1 MSELC
6 VRYELIQCQ
15 SQLLLHKA
23 QVSHRSN
30 DLKTIFSNYNFQ
42 VMHRKEFIRNTGLA
56 AASFAVLPSSS
67 LFAVAADPK
76 VKIAIIG
83 TGLRGQNHLELLL
96 RRADTDL
103 VAICDVSDV
112 MLSTVKEMITKSGK
126 KMPKIYTGHHY
137 AWKEM
142 LQKEKLDG
150 IIIATSWEWHKHMI
164 IGSLEA
170 GIKYV
175 GTEVILG
182 ITLQDHWDVVK
193 AAEQRMGNVMMLEN
207 VCYRRDVM
215 AVLNMVRQGLFGEL
229 IHLQGGYQHD
239 LREVKFN
246 DGIHPYGHGVEF
258 GEKGFSE
265 AKWRTSHSVH
275 RNGDLYPTHG
285 IGPIANYININR
297 GNRFLSLCSFSTKAR
312 GLHNHIVKQGGEN
325 HPNAK
330 VGFKLGDVVTTSIGC
345 ANGET
350 ILLQHDTNLP
360 RPYSLGF
367 RVQGTE
373 GLWMDV
379 NKGIYIQEKSVKPHQ
394 WDDAKTWLDKC
405 DHPLWARWSK
415 ETEGAGHGGMDFFVV
430 HSFIESIKRK
440 TPTPMDVYD
449 AAAWSAITPLSE
461 QSIEL
466 GNETLEFPDFTGGQW
481 MYRKPVFALNDEY

>member
-1 MSELC
+1 MNRKDFIKST
-6 VRYELIQCQ
+6 
-15 SQLLLHKA
+15 A
-23 QVSHRSN
+23 FATAAVS
-30 DLKTIFSNYNFQ
+30 LP
-42 VMHRKEFIRNTGLA
+42 RKNLF
-56 AASFAVLPSSS
+56 ASFA
-67 LFAVAADPK
+67 DPK
-76 VKIAIIG
+76 IRIALIG
-83 TGLRGQNHLELLL
+83 TGLRGQDHLELLL
-96 RRADTDL
+96 RRADVDV

-112 MLSTVKEMITKSGK
+112 MLASAKDIINKSGK
-126 KMPKIYTGHHY
+126 KMPQVYTGDVY
-137 AWKEM
+137 AWKR
-142 LQKEKLDG
+142 LLDKEKLDG
-150 IIIATSWEWHKHMI
+150 VIIATPWEWHKPMI
-164 IGSLEA
+164 IGALDA
-170 GIKYV
+170 GLKYV
-175 GTEVILG
+175 ATEVILG

-193 AAEQRMGNVMMLEN
+193 AAEKYNANVMMLEN

-246 DGIHPYGHGVEF
+246 DGVHPYGHGVEF

-265 AKWRTSHSVH
+265 AKWRTNHSVY

-285 IGPIANYININR
+285 IGPIAQYININR
-297 GNRFLSLCSFSTKAR
+297 GNRFLSLSSFSTKSR
-312 GLHNHIVKQGGEN
+312 GLHNHIVKNGGEN

-330 VGFKLGDVVTTSIGC
+330 VRFKLGDVVTTSIDC

-350 ILLQHDTNLP
+350 ILLQHDTSLP

-379 NKGIYIQEKSVKPHQ
+379 NRSIYIQDKSAKNDQ
-394 WDDAKTWLDKC
+394 WDDAKTWLDKY
-405 DHPLWARWSK
+405 DHPLWVRWSK
-415 ETEGAGHGGMDFFVV
+415 DTEGAGHGGMDFFVV

-440 TPTPMDVYD
+440 QPTPLDVYD

-461 QSIEL
+461 RSIEL
-466 GNETLEFPDFTGGQW
+466 GHETVEFPDFTDGQW

>member
-1 MSELC
+1 MDRKSFIKNTTL
-6 VRYELIQCQ
+6 
-15 SQLLLHKA
+15 A
-23 QVSHRSN
+23 GVS
-30 DLKTIFSNYNFQ
+30 F
-42 VMHRKEFIRNTGLA
+42 
-56 AASFAVLPSSS
+56 S
-67 LFAVAADPK
+67 LFPATDIFAAPGDLQK
-76 VKIAIIG
+76 VRLAIIG
-83 TGLRGQNHLELLL
+83 VGARGTDHLDMIL
-96 RRADTDL
+96 RRNDVDL
-103 VAICDVSDV
+103 VAICDIDDRV
-112 MLSTVKEMITKSGK
+112 LKEARDMIGKSGK
-126 KMPKIYTGHHY
+126 KMPQVYTGDKY
-137 AWKEM
+137 AWQNL

-150 IIIATSWEWHKHMI
+150 VLIVTPWEWHAPMV
-164 IGSLEA
+164 IGSLNA

-175 GTEVILG
+175 ATEVILG

-193 AAEQRMGNVMMLEN
+193 AAEKNNAHVMMLEN

-215 AVLNMVRQGLFGEL
+215 AVLNMVRKGMFGEL

-239 LREVKFN
+239 LREVLFN
-246 DGIHPYGHGVEF
+246 DGVHIKDHGVEF

-265 AKWRTSHSVH
+265 AHWRTNHSVH

-285 IGPIANYININR
+285 IGPIAHYIDINR
-297 GNRFLSLCSFSTKAR
+297 GNRFNTLCSFSSKAR
-312 GLHNHIVKQGGEN
+312 GLHNHVVKVGGED

-330 VGFKLGDVVTTSIGC
+330 VKFKAGDVITTSINC

-379 NKGIYIQEKSVKPHQ
+379 NNSIYIQDKSAKNDQ
-394 WDDAKTWLDKC
+394 WDNVKVWFDKY

-415 ETEGAGHGGMDFFVV
+415 ETEGAGHGGMDYFVIN
-430 HSFIESIKRK
+430 SFVESIKRSA
-440 TPTPMDVYD
+440 PTPMDVYD
-449 AAAWSAITPLSE
+449 AAAWSAVTPLSE

-466 GNETLEFPDFTGGQW
+466 GSQTVEFPDFTSGQW
-481 MYRKPVFALNDEY
+481 MYRKPTFAMNDEY

>member
-1 MSELC
+1 M
-6 VRYELIQCQ
+6 
-15 SQLLLHKA
+15 
-23 QVSHRSN
+23 N
-30 DLKTIFSNYNFQ
+30 
-42 VMHRKEFIRNTGLA
+42 RKEFIKNTGLSV
-56 AASFAVLPSSS
+56 ASFAILPSGS
-67 LFAVAADPK
+67 LWARAAEPK
-76 VKIAIIG
+76 VRIALLG

-96 RRADTDL
+96 RRADVDL

-112 MLSTVKEMITKSGK
+112 MLGAAKEIIAKSGK
-126 KMPKIYTGHHY
+126 KMPQVYTGDDL
-137 AWKEM
+137 AWKRLLE
-142 LQKEKLDG
+142 KEKLDG
-150 IIIATSWEWHKHMI
+150 VVIATPWEWHKPMI
-164 IGSLEA
+164 VGALEA
-170 GIKYV
+170 GVKYV
-175 GTEVILG
+175 GSEVILG

-193 AAEQRMGNVMMLEN
+193 AAEKYNAHVMMLEN

-246 DGIHPYGHGVEF
+246 DGFHPYGHGVEF

-265 AKWRTSHSVH
+265 AKWRTNHSVH

-297 GNRFLSLCSFSTKAR
+297 GNRFLSLSSFSTKTR
-312 GLHNHIVKQGGEN
+312 GLHNYIVKNGGEN

-330 VGFKLGDVVTTSIGC
+330 VKFALGDIVTTQISC

-379 NKGIYIQEKSVKPHQ
+379 NKSVYIQEKSAKNDQ
-394 WDDAKTWLDKC
+394 WDSAQTWLDKY

-415 ETEGAGHGGMDFFVV
+415 ETEGAGHGGMDFFVIHAFV
-430 HSFIESIKRK
+430 EAIKRRQ
-440 TPTPMDVYD
+440 PTPLDVYD
-449 AAAWSAITPLSE
+449 AATWSAITPLSE

-466 GNETLEFPDFTGGQW
+466 GHQTVAFPDFTAGNW
-481 MYRKPVFALNDEY
+481 MYRKPVFALNDEF